1 LGDSEVFFWHE
12 TSATER
18 LDRFGR
24 RPRFPTYETRA
35 KGRLAQ
41 VYKKAIFGS
50 SRSARNHRHR
60 FARWPRSPYR
70 LPCRGSA
77 RWL

>member
-24 RPRFPTYETRA
+24 RPPARTKRGQKAGWHRSTKKRSSAAPDRREIIGTDLLGDLDRLIDFRA
-35 KGRLAQ
+35 EVA
-41 VYKKAIFGS
+41 
-50 SRSARNHRHR
+50 HDD
-60 FARWPRSPYR
+60 
-70 LPCRGSA
+70 
-77 RWL
+77 